1 MKNIFTIILL
11 FSRAHAQNSFWN
23 TIYQNDLAGDP
34 QIEATD
40 AVYFQLELSAFQA
53 KLWEAP
59 LYNSQ
64 ALSSV
69 FIELPLPGGTTD
81 NFMVFEAPIM
91 EASLSAKFPNIKT
104 FIFKSTSNQLRYG
117 RADFT
122 RKGFHLMLFSPEGSL
137 FIDPYS
143 SSSNKNYISYY
154 KKNFHTDK
162 PLPNCLSEDNDDFII
177 EDASTGVNQQSME
190 ELKSAKDSN
199 GGTLRIYRIAVSTT
213 SAYTQFH
220 GGTVPDGL
228 AAVVTSINRVNG
240 VFEREFAVRLV
251 LVADNDLIIYTDPNT
266 DPFINQ
272 QSGQV
277 VSAGQKLDINQ
288 TTVNNAIGSNNYDVG
303 HVIGRSG
310 SGLAGY
316 AVVCRNRKAEGT
328 TGINNP
334 IGDPFDI
341 DYLAHELGHQ
351 FAGSHTFNSNS
362 GSCSGN
368 NLSAASAYEP
378 GSATTIMGYAGICS
392 PQNIQNNSDDYF
404 HTRTFDQVLAYTTQF
419 QGDNCPVKTI
429 TGNNIPTI
437 QILTPTNQT
446 IPKSTPFELQA
457 LSNDIDGDAI
467 TYCWEQF
474 DLGPSGDPN
483 SPSGNAPLFRSFQP
497 TINPIRTF
505 PQWNDIVNNDQTMGE
520 ILPDYGRGMTFRVT
534 IRDNVPGGGAVNYDD
549 IDVDVTNTAGPF
561 LVTAPNTNVTW
572 TAGDSY
578 NVEWDVAN
586 TNQNPVSC
594 NTVNILLS
602 TDGGYTY
609 PVILISGVPNNGVA
623 AVTAPFAL
631 SSLAR
636 VRVEAADNIFFDISN
651 ENFEIVSNCGAIDP
665 SINIVDPI
673 ANATWCVNTL
683 GELTFTASSPDLV
696 ITSYQ
701 WFYNGLAIQGET
713 GASLSIN
720 NVQTSDGGNYYCTI
734 SNGCNTVSTNT
745 ATVFISST
753 PIIPSITQVGNQLQS
768 SISSNIQWYFNGN
781 LLPGETNEFLP
792 IVSAGSYAVRSVA
805 GPCSG
810 SSAEIIITS
819 IKDLNEV
826 ANITIL
832 PNPSQGEFSVRAANW
847 NEQIELK
854 VQNVLGQ
861 VVRDNIKF
869 QNQVSLDLTNV
880 SNGLYI
886 VTLSSNEFQSTYK
899 LIKQ

>member
-11 FSRAHAQNSFWN
+11 FSIAHAQNSFWKTVDQN
-23 TIYQNDLAGDP
+23 TIAGDP

-69 FIELPLPGGTTD
+69 FIELPMPGGTTD
-81 NFMVFEAPIM
+81 NFMIFEAPIM

-122 RKGFHLMLFSPEGSL
+122 HKGFHLMLFSPEGSL

-143 SSSNKNYISYY
+143 ASSNENYISYY

-162 PLPNCLSEDNDDFII
+162 PLPNCLTEDNDDFII

-190 ELKSAKDSN
+190 KLKSAKDSN
-199 GGTLRIYRIAVSTT
+199 GGTLRTYRIAVSAT
-213 SAYTQFH
+213 AEYTQFH
-220 GGTVPDGL
+220 GGTVVDGL
-228 AAVVTSINRVNG
+228 AAVVTSVNRVNG
-240 VFEREFAVRLV
+240 VYEREFTASLLLV
-251 LVADNDLIIYTDPNT
+251 GNNDQIIYTDANS
-266 DPFINQ
+266 DPFTNPNSPGQLLGQNQNSINN
-272 QSGQV
+272 V
-277 VSAGQKLDINQ
+277 
-288 TTVNNAIGSNNYDVG
+288 IGSNNYDVG
-303 HVIGRSG
+303 HVVGRSG
-310 SGLAGY
+310 SGLASY
-316 AVVCRNRKAEGT
+316 ASVCRNNKAQGT

-404 HTRTFDQVLAYTTQF
+404 HTRTFDQVLTYTTQF
-419 QGDNCPVKTI
+419 QGDNCPVKTN

-483 SPSGNAPLFRSFQP
+483 NPSGNAPLFRSFQP

-505 PQWNDIVNNDQTMGE
+505 PQWDDIVNNDQTMGE

-534 IRDNVPGGGAVNYDD
+534 VRDNVPGGGAVNYDD

-631 SSLAR
+631 SSQAR

-768 SISSNIQWYFNGN
+768 SLSSNIQWYFNGN
-781 LLPGETNEFLP
+781 LLPGESNEFLP
-792 IVSAGSYAVRSVA
+792 IVSAGSYTVRSVA

-832 PNPSQGEFSVRAANW
+832 PNPSQGQFSVRAANW

-886 VTLSSNEFQSTYK
+886 VTLSSNEFHSTYK

>member
-11 FSRAHAQNSFWN
+11 FSIAHAQNSFWK
-23 TIYQNDLAGDP
+23 TVYQNDLAGDP